1 MALHAEEEETIERL
15 KAWWKAN
22 GQRLIIMIAVVVA
35 GYGSWFYWQNS
46 QTATV
51 SAASDLYEQI
61 LNLALTDPG
70 SSVSEQDSQTIID
83 LAAQLRSDYTETDY
97 ARFAALYAAQQYVML
112 DELGAAEET
121 LRWVLDNPRSGLFT
135 QPDEALRLTAN
146 LRLGRVLLARGEA
159 ESALQ
164 LVNSVDP
171 QSFEASYA
179 ELRGD
184 IYVAM
189 DRVVDAREAYTAAQQ
204 AGSTSS
210 WLQMKMNSLADE
222 S

>member
-1 MALHAEEEETIERL
+1 MALQAEEEETIERL
-15 KAWWKAN
+15 KAWWKEN
-22 GQRLIIMIAVVVA
+22 GQRLVTIVVVVVA
-35 GYGSWFYWQNS
+35 GYSSWIFWQNS

-51 SAASDLYEQI
+51 SAASDLYEQV
-61 LNLALTDPG
+61 LSLAVTDG
-70 SSVSEQDSQTIID
+70 QTEVGAEDRQTIID
-83 LAAQLRSDYTETDY
+83 LSEQLRSEYADTDY
-97 ARFAALYAAQQYVML
+97 ARFAAMYAAQQYVAM
-112 DELGAAEET
+112 DELASAEAS
-121 LRWVLDNPRSGLFT
+121 LRWILDNPRSGLFS
-135 QPDEALRLTAN
+135 QPDEALELTAS
-146 LRLGRVLLARGEA
+146 LRLGRVLLAQGEA
-159 ESALQ
+159 EAALQ